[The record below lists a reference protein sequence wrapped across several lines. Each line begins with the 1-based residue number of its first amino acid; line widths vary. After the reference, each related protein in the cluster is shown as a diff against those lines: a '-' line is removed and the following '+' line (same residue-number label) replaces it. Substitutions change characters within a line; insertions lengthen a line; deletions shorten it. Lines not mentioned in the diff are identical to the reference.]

1 MGEADREGH
10 SVRKP
15 VKAADLPRMLR
26 VKPRA
31 RVVLH
36 DAKAADTHGWHKRGA
51 EDALEHNKKRL
62 EQLQYTLYAEG
73 VESLLVVLQAMD
85 TAGKDSTIRNVMTA
99 FNPQGCTVHAFKV
112 PNDAERQY
120 DYLWRAHLRVPP
132 RGSIAVFN
140 RSYYEDVLVVRV
152 EKLVGAAIWKRRYR
166 HINEFERLLTDCNTR
181 IVKICLHISK
191 DEQKERL
198 EARLEDPAKHWK
210 WDAADLEKRKQ
221 WRDYMQA
228 YEAMLARCSTAHAP
242 WYVVPSDRKWF
253 RNFAVS
259 QILVH
264 ELESLSPQ
272 LPASSVDPE
281 HYRIF

>member
-1 MGEADREGH
+1 M
-10 SVRKP
+10 RKP
-15 VKAADLPRMLR
+15 IKAADLPKALCVR
-26 VKPRA
+26 PRA
-31 RVVLH
+31 RVRLR
-36 DAKAADTHGWHKRGA
+36 DALADNVHGWQKRDA
-51 EDALEHNKKRL
+51 EAALERNKKRL
-62 EQLQYTLYAEG
+62 EELQYTLYAEG

-99 FNPQGCTVHAFKV
+99 FNPQGCAVHAFKV
-112 PNDAERQY
+112 PNDSERQY

-140 RSYYEDVLVVRV
+140 RSHYEDVLVVRV
-152 EKLVGAAIWKRRYR
+152 EKLVAPAVWKRRYR

-181 IVKICLHISK
+181 VVKICLHIGK

-198 EARLEDPAKHWK
+198 EARLKDPAKHWK

-228 YEAMLARCSTAHAP
+228 YEAMLSRCSTLHAP
-242 WYVVPSDRKWF
+242 WYVVPANRKWF

-264 ELESLSPQ
+264 ELETLSPQ
-272 LPASSVDPE
+272 LPASSIDPDD
-281 HYRIF
+281 YRIF